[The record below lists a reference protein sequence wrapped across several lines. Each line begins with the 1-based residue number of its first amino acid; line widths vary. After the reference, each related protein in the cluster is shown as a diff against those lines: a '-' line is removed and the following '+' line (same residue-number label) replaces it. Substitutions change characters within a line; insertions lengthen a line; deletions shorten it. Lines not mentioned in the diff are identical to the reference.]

1 MVSNINTSFQIS
13 SSIDLLEDNF
23 SDSGQPE
30 DIENK
35 PIETRRR
42 SISTDPVRTYLREI
56 GRVPMLS
63 REEELLEA
71 RKVQRYMQLLETQG
85 DEALSMEYAG
95 IVQEGQKAKSRM
107 IQANLRLVV
116 SVAKKYA
123 NRGLDLMDLIQEG
136 NIGLERGVEK
146 FDPSK
151 GYRFSTYV
159 YWWIRQ
165 SLTRALNN
173 QSRTIRLPIHT
184 TEKLNALKKAQRQL
198 SQEKGRTA
206 TVSELAVAVKRSPG
220 EIRQLLEQARTPLSL
235 DVKVGT
241 AQDTE
246 LIELL
251 ASEQQSPEAIAT
263 QDLMRES
270 LSTLLSELESRE
282 QLIIEMRFGLKDGL
296 AKSLADIGEVL
307 NISRE
312 RVRQIEAKAM
322 RKLRK
327 PKAREQLRDYLEA

>member
-1 MVSNINTSFQIS
+1 MGSNINTSSQVARFLEPVEDNASASKSAENYLDKPAETLQNS
-13 SSIDLLEDNF
+13 SST
-23 SDSGQPE
+23 DS
-30 DIENK
+30 
-35 PIETRRR
+35 
-42 SISTDPVRTYLREI
+42 VRVYLKEI
-56 GRVPMLS
+56 GRVPMLN
-63 REEELLEA
+63 REEELIEA
-71 RKVQRYMQLLETQG
+71 RKVQRYIQLLETSA
-85 DEALSMEYAG
+85 DNYSSAEEKR
-95 IVQEGQKAKSRM
+95 IVREGQKAKSHM

-116 SVAKKYA
+116 SVAKKYQK
-123 NRGLDLMDLIQEG
+123 RGLELLDLIQEG
-136 NIGLERGVEK
+136 NIGLERAVEK

-151 GYRFSTYV
+151 GYRFSTYA
-159 YWWIRQ
+159 YWWIQ
-165 SLTRALNN
+165 QGITRVIAN
-173 QSRTIRLPIHT
+173 QSRVIRLPIHVT
-184 TEKLNALKKAQRQL
+184 DKLNALKKAQRQL

-206 TVSELAVAVKRSPG
+206 TVSELAVAVNRSPG

-251 ASEQQSPEAIAT
+251 ASAQQSPEAIAT

-327 PKAREQLRDYLEA
+327 PKAREQLRDYLEV